1 MSEFNIC
8 GVLVH
13 ANQQSIHQVEACL
26 KGMQGVEVH
35 TITDDGRL
43 VVTVESE
50 DRKYVAD
57 TITGFY
63 NVDGVLSAAMVYQF
77 SDDLDSNENSATEGE
92 MSA

>member
-13 ANQQSIHQVEACL
+13 ARMQNIHKIQACL
-26 KGMQGVEVH
+26 NNMPGVEVH
-35 TITDDGRL
+35 TTTDDGRL

-50 DRKYVAD
+50 DRHYVAD
-57 TITGFY
+57 TISNLHTI
-63 NVDGVLSAAMVYQF
+63 DGVLSAAMVYQYG
-77 SDDLDSNENSATEGE
+77 DDIDINENSATEGE

>member
-13 ANQQSIHQVEACL
+13 ANMQNIHQVEACL
-26 KGMQGVEVH
+26 KEIPGVEVH
-35 TITDDGRL
+35 TTTDDGRL
-43 VVTVESE
+43 IVTVES
-50 DRKYVAD
+50 DQRKYVAD

-63 NVDGVLSAAMVYQF
+63 DVDGVLSASMVYQF
-77 SDDLDSNENSATEGE
+77 SDELDVNENSATEGE